1 MPIVNRLHS
10 VIREDP
16 TLQNDIKVVGVC
28 VGNNQKQVDVCKSQ
42 FRVPYPLFPDERH
55 DIHVSL
61 GATGTPFTIVT
72 DKRGEV
78 LMTHSGVIKDLDKVL
93 AEIREIHKKQ

>member
-1 MPIVNRLHS
+1 MPIVNRLHN

-16 TLQNDIKVVGVC
+16 ALRSDIKVLGIC

-55 DIHVSL
+55 DIHAAL
-61 GATGTPFTIVT
+61 GGVGTPTTMVIGK
-72 DKRGEV
+72 DGKV
-78 LMTHSGVIKDLDKVL
+78 LMTHSGVIKDFDKFL
-93 AEIREIHKKQ
+93 AEIRELHRKR